1 MSKKEKIKLDNIED
15 AIESIRKGEVIIVVD
30 DENRENEGDFLAA
43 AEKITPTIINFMAK
57 EGRGLI
63 CVPLS
68 EKRCKEII
76 FANRDKWFLF
86 PVFIHVAKH
95 KINGAVIILSPAF
108 KGRENRLTF
117 HVGLRASWKSK
128 KCCYEK
134 YN

>member
-1 MSKKEKIKLDNIED
+1 MSKTEKIKLDNIED

-68 EKRCKEII
+68 I
-76 FANRDKWFLF
+76 
-86 PVFIHVAKH
+86 
-95 KINGAVIILSPAF
+95 
-108 KGRENRLTF
+108 
-117 HVGLRASWKSK
+117 
-128 KCCYEK
+128 
-134 YN
+134 